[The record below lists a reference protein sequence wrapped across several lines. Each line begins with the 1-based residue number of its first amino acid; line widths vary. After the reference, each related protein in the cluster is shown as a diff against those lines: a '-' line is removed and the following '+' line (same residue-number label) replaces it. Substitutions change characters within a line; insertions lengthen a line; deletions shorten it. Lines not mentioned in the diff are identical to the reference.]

1 MKQKDKTHF
10 QLSRVISYRMFSMFC
25 FFLYFPEDWSQAVS
39 DESSVGRKSNLI
51 AVQSSW
57 LFLLVRIYFF
67 LYSKVLALSL
77 EIKQAY
83 DCIML
88 FTVGKTGM
96 VCRPQMPLY
105 AACVASVSSG
115 VFARKLEREQKNKKV
130 EGGEGGEK
138 RKRLPANPTILE
150 NAPWYFTVRF
160 ICKLTARQNRII
172 TNRLP
177 LDHQIWKIT
186 FHSRVFMTY
195 IRLGTPYGDLICVCV
210 TIHLR
215 FFVICNLRLCTNVV
229 NASLPVVTLECPVL
243 GRVVDK
249 WSRITRSSG
258 YLACV
263 ASVSVWFR
271 SKERPRNGILG
282 FGRARNV
289 GKLVSQP
296 LVCLR

>member
-1 MKQKDKTHF
+1 
-10 QLSRVISYRMFSMFC
+10 MF
-25 FFLYFPEDWSQAVS
+25 FFPLFSEDWRQAVS
-39 DESSVGRKSNLI
+39 DESSVGRKSNPI

-88 FTVGKTGM
+88 FKVGKTGM
-96 VCRPQMPLY
+96 VCWPQMPLY
-105 AACVASVSSG
+105 AACVASVSNR
-115 VFARKLEREQKNKKV
+115 VIARKLEREQKNKKV
-130 EGGEGGEK
+130 EGEEGGEK

-195 IRLGTPYGDLICVCV
+195 IHLGTPYGDLICVRV
-210 TIHLR
+210 TIQLR
-215 FFVICNLRLCTNVV
+215 FFVLCNLRLCTKVM
-229 NASLPVVTLECPVL
+229 NASLVITLECPVL

-249 WSRITRSSG
+249 WSRITCSSG
-258 YLACV
+258 YPSL
-263 ASVSVWFR
+263 R
-271 SKERPRNGILG
+271 
-282 FGRARNV
+282 
-289 GKLVSQP
+289 QP
-296 LVCLR
+296 LVCLRWGCLIPLIALSLDGVFRGCFAVDFSLSYLFVG